1 MNRAAP
7 WDFLSQVTQRMGFE
21 LQYDGLQR
29 GFDLTYPHFDAP
41 ASLLLQTMANSV
53 WDMSVVK
60 IRHGGVF
67 FFLTRRILPHICHS
81 FGLRPGELWPHAE
94 TIFLVLAATL
104 DD

>member
-67 FFLTRRILPHICHS
+67 FLNKADIATHLPQLRFTPRRAVASCRDHL
-81 FGLRPGELWPHAE
+81 FGAGSYLR
-94 TIFLVLAATL
+94 
-104 DD
+104 